1 MADKNTIGPTEENRQ
16 VIESLLQTN
25 LFGDMMDIAKFAIA
39 YAAKNGAQ
47 PVDSPSGSTMWNVGS
62 FDRDGQL
69 KLAVQALYNTDTPYR
84 TAESLMNTG
93 LSMIGKLPR
102 LEDIDIVDL
111 LDEAPKQPI
120 A

>member
-25 LFGDMMDIAKFAIA
+25 LFTDMMDIAKFAIA
-39 YAAKNGAQ
+39 YAIRSGAQ
-47 PVDSPSGSTMWNVGS
+47 PVESPSGSTMWNVGS

-69 KLAVQALYNTDTPYR
+69 KLTMQALFNTETPYR
-84 TAESLMNTG
+84 AAESLMNTG
-93 LSMIGKLPR
+93 LAKISKLPR
-102 LEDIDIVDL
+102 REDVDIIGL
-111 LDEAPKQPI
+111 MNEAQPV